1 MFETTTIVTASYYDS
16 VVLMR
21 VASQLKKRDGVAEVA
36 MFMGTEGNHELLDQV
51 GLATAESKHAGP
63 QDLIIIVRADTQ
75 DLAEQTS
82 TEATTMLSAKRETDQ
97 SELSYRPRMLDR
109 ALGFL
114 PDASLAAISIPGG
127 YAARETENCLAHD
140 LNVFLFS
147 DNVSLD
153 DEARLKKIALD
164 KGLLLMGPD
173 CGTAY
178 LNGVGLGFTNAVGR
192 GRIGCV
198 AAAGTGL
205 QAVVC
210 RIAQHGEGISH
221 GIGVGGRDL
230 SGDVGG
236 LMTSYALS
244 LLDQDPATEVIILIS
259 KPPHPEVARS
269 LEQTCRQ
276 LATPVITCF
285 QGTTL
290 DSDAFIQSATLDEAA
305 DRAVCLLGN
314 TPFVTRNFTD
324 SARIKQLLDH
334 QQATAAGKRIIGL
347 FTGGTLA
354 KEAYLLLRPL
364 VGTVSAD
371 LDQAG
376 SHCLVDLGDD
386 RYTVG
391 KPHPMIAPE
400 NRTEVLLDL
409 AAAGRL
415 DDCGALLFDLV
426 LGHGSHT
433 DPATELAAGLAELRS
448 RHGLTIPAIVSL
460 IGTEDD
466 PQSLV
471 EQQRVLNEAGA
482 TVFLI
487 NSEAA
492 RYAALLVAPD
502 CRQALMEVSP

>member
-1 MFETTTIVTASYYDS
+1 MFDTTTIVTASYYDS

-36 MFMGTEGNHELLDQV
+36 MFMGTEGNHELLEQV
-51 GLATAESKHAGP
+51 GLATAEGKQAGP
-63 QDLIIIVRADTQ
+63 QDLIIIVRADTMP
-75 DLAEQTS
+75 LAEQIS
-82 TEATTMLSAKRETDQ
+82 LEAAAMLSAKRESNQ
-97 SELSYRPRMLDR
+97 SELAYRPRMLDR
-109 ALGFL
+109 AIGFL
-114 PDASLAAISIPGG
+114 PDASLAAISIPGA
-127 YAARETENCLAHD
+127 YAARETENCLEHQ

-147 DNVSLD
+147 DNVALH
-153 DEARLKKIALD
+153 DEARLKQKALD

-173 CGTAY
+173 CGTTY
-178 LNGVGLGFTNAVGR
+178 INGVGLGFTNVVR
-192 GRIGCV
+192 QGRIGCV

-210 RIAQHGEGISH
+210 RVDQLGEGISH

-230 SGDVGG
+230 SGEVGG
-236 LMTSYALS
+236 LMTTYALT
-244 LLDQDPATEVIILIS
+244 LLDRDPATEVIILIS

-269 LEQTCRQ
+269 LELTCRQ
-276 LATPVITCF
+276 LSTPVITCF
-285 QGTTL
+285 QGTVL
-290 DSDAFIQSATLDEAA
+290 NSDVFIQSATLDEAA

-314 TPFVTRNFTD
+314 TPFVPRNFSDT
-324 SARIKQLLDH
+324 ARIRQMLGRH
-334 QQATAAGKRIIGL
+334 HTTAAGKRIIGL

-364 VGTVSAD
+364 LGTVVAD

-376 SHCLVDLGDD
+376 DHCLVDLGDD

-400 NRTEVLLDL
+400 NRTEVLLEL
-409 AAAGRL
+409 AATGRL
-415 DDCGALLFDLV
+415 DTCGALLFDLV
-426 LGHGSHT
+426 LGHGSHP
-433 DPATELAAGLAELRS
+433 DPASELASGLAELRS
-448 RHGLTIPAIVSL
+448 RYGLSLPVVVSL

-466 PQSLV
+466 PQSLA
-471 EQQRVLNEAGA
+471 EQQRILIETGA

-492 RYAALLVAPD
+492 RFAALLVAPD
-502 CRQALMEVSP
+502 CRQSFPEVSP